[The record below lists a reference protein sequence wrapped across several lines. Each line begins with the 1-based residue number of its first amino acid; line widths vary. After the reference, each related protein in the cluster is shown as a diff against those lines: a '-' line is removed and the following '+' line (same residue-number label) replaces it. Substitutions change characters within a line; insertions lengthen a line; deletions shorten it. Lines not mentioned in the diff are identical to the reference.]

1 MKICHVIT
9 RLIVG
14 GAQENT
20 IFTVRGLKK
29 KGYEVDLI
37 SGPTTG
43 PEGSLERE
51 IGKAGAGLIVIR
63 ELVREINPL
72 HDMACFLKLV
82 FVFRKKRY
90 DIVHT
95 HSAKAG
101 ILGRIAAKIA
111 CRKTLVIHTVH
122 GPSFH
127 EFQSP
132 LRNIAYIAAEKIAAI
147 FTDRFI
153 CVGGV
158 MKEKYLKAGIGREE
172 QYSIVYSGFDIQPY
186 LDADRSR
193 DDRRRALGI
202 RENEKVIGMVGRL
215 FPLKGQEYLMESF
228 AGVVKEYPAARL
240 LIVGDGILRADLEKF
255 ARENNIFQKVI
266 FTGLV
271 PPSEIPGFISAMD
284 ILVHTSLREGLPK
297 AVAQGFA
304 GGRVVVAFDVD
315 GARELVVNDRT
326 GYLVPPKNTS
336 MLKEKILFLLKNPG
350 ISYKMGEDGR
360 RVVENLFPVQKM
372 VDSIERIYQELL
384 KDYGRQEQLRL
395 HSH

>member
-9 RLIVG
+9 RLVVG

-20 IFTVRGLKK
+20 IFTVNGLKE
-29 KGYEVDLI
+29 KGYDVDLV

-43 PEGSLERE
+43 PEGSLEKQVNTE
-51 IGKAGAGLIVIR
+51 KGISLIIVK
-63 ELVREINPL
+63 ELVRNINPVYDIICL
-72 HDMACFLKLV
+72 FKLIIL
-82 FVFRKKRY
+82 FRKKRY

-111 CRKTLVIHTVH
+111 CRKTAIIHTVH
-122 GPSFH
+122 GLSFH

-132 LRNIAYIAAEKIAAI
+132 LRNILYITAEKIAAI

-158 MKEKYLKAGIGREE
+158 MKEKSLRAGIGREGE
-172 QYSIVYSGFDIQPY
+172 YSIVYSGFDIRPY
-186 LDADRSR
+186 VEADRHREFKRKS
-193 DDRRRALGI
+193 LGI
-202 RENEKVIGMVGRL
+202 KDNEKVIGMVGRL
-215 FPLKGQEYLMESF
+215 YHLKGQEYLMEAF
-228 AGVVKEYPAARL
+228 AEVVKEHPDTKL
-240 LIVGDGILRADLEKF
+240 LIVGDGILRADLEAF
-255 ARENNIFQKVI
+255 AKENNISRKVI

-304 GGRVVVAFDVD
+304 GGRPVLAFDVD
-315 GARELVVNDRT
+315 GAKELVVNDKT
-326 GYLVPPKNTS
+326 GYLIPPKDTS
-336 MLKEKILFLLKNPG
+336 LLTGKINFLLKNPG
-350 ISYKMGEDGR
+350 ISYKMGENGR
-360 RVVENLFPVQKM
+360 DVVSNLFPVEKM
-372 VDSIERIYQELL
+372 VGSIEKIYMELL
-384 KDYGRQEQLRL
+384 EKNGR
-395 HSH
+395 

>member
-9 RLIVG
+9 RLVVG

-20 IFTVRGLKK
+20 IFTVNGLKD
-29 KGYEVDLI
+29 KGHDVDLV

-43 PEGSLERE
+43 PEGSLEKQVNTE
-51 IGKAGAGLIVIR
+51 KGINLIIIK
-63 ELVREINPL
+63 EMVRNINPVYDIICL
-72 HDMACFLKLV
+72 FKLIIL
-82 FVFRKKRY
+82 FREKRY

-111 CRKTLVIHTVH
+111 FRKTAIIHTVH
-122 GPSFH
+122 GLSFH

-132 LRNIAYIAAEKIAAI
+132 LRNALYITAEKIAAV

-153 CVGGV
+153 CVGGI
-158 MKEKYLKAGIGREE
+158 MKEKSLKAGIGGEE
-172 QYSIVYSGFDIQPY
+172 DYSIVYSGFDIRPY
-186 LDADRSR
+186 LEADKNRELKRKS
-193 DDRRRALGI
+193 LGI
-202 RENEKVIGMVGRL
+202 KENEKAIGMVGRL
-215 FPLKGQEYLMESF
+215 YHLKGQEYLMAAF
-228 AGVVKEYPAARL
+228 AEVVKEHPDTKL
-240 LIVGDGILRADLEKF
+240 LIVGDGILRADLEAF
-255 ARENNIFQKVI
+255 ARENNISRKVI

-304 GGRVVVAFDVD
+304 GGRPVLAFDVD
-315 GARELVVNDRT
+315 GARELVVNDKT
-326 GYLVPPKNTS
+326 GYLIPPKNTL
-336 MLKEKILFLLKNPG
+336 MLTEKIKFLLKHPE

-360 RVVENLFPVQKM
+360 NVVTSLFPVEKM
-372 VDSIERIYQELL
+372 VDSIEKIYIDELG
-384 KDYGRQEQLRL
+384 KNGRQK
-395 HSH
+395 